1 MYPFRVYQDH
11 HVSSK
16 SLPETFGPFL
26 ELFSV
31 IIKSESLQDSGSVQ
45 GRCTIPSA
53 LIEKLETVFGEMSD
67 KVKEVASTR
76 KPLRL
81 LRSLPAP
88 IRQYNPRFEDDFE
101 VGRDYDP
108 DRERAA
114 TRKLRRQ
121 V

>member
-1 MYPFRVYQDH
+1 MIKTKSFQN
-11 HVSSK
+11 SS
-16 SLPETFGPFL
+16 G
-26 ELFSV
+26 
-31 IIKSESLQDSGSVQ
+31 GQ
-45 GRCTIPSA
+45 GRYTIPIV
-53 LIEKLETVFGEMSD
+53 LIQKIESVFGELSD
-67 KVKEVASTR
+67 KLKEVRSTR

-101 VGRDYDP
+101 IGRDYDP

-121 V
+121 VREPDSSSFQSALSHTPSY